1 MKVYKI
7 MSSDRNYLNYNIYDI
22 SNFNIENIK
31 VDPIK
36 NKLFNNDTFSIDKN
50 DNINIVHSILRS
62 SLYISGILVIENNI
76 YITKNNLTY
85 YKCIPDDTRLPI
97 FLIPYKIDLLI
108 KNINLYIT
116 FSYIEWSDNPYG
128 SIDQIIGSVD
138 ILNNFYEYKLY
149 CKTLNS
155 SILQFQ
161 TDADNALKN
170 NPTFIDKIMEKYPNI
185 EDRTMWYTFTI
196 DSNKSFD
203 YDDAFGIKKLENNNI
218 MFSIYISNVS
228 IVIDI
233 LNLWN
238 SFSKRISNIYL
249 PDKKRPMIPSILCE
263 CLCSLLENNNRVVFT
278 MDVYI
283 ENNDIIDIKYSN
295 CLIKVNKNYE
305 YEEYELLNNFDYKQL
320 LDIVKIISKKY
331 KYMNNVRTSHELV
344 SYLMV
349 FMNYH
354 CATQM
359 VKHKNGIFRSTI
371 MKRNIDVPILLPENV
386 SKFIK
391 TWYNSCGNY
400 INGAELTDS
409 DKTTRHELL
418 ELDSYIH
425 ITSGNRRLPDLLNI
439 IQFQENNNMIELSEN
454 SKIFY
459 NKWLKKLDYINITM
473 RSIRKIQVDCT
484 LIDICA
490 NNPDILNKEYDG
502 YLFDKLIRN
511 DSLYQF
517 MIYLPDLKLSCRINL
532 RQNFNNFE
540 IKKFKLFLYDS
551 SENLKKKI
559 RLHLSE

>member
-305 YEEYELLNNFDYKQL
+305 YE
-320 LDIVKIISKKY
+320 
-331 KYMNNVRTSHELV
+331 
-344 SYLMV
+344 
-349 FMNYH
+349 
-354 CATQM
+354 
-359 VKHKNGIFRSTI
+359 
-371 MKRNIDVPILLPENV
+371 
-386 SKFIK
+386 
-391 TWYNSCGNY
+391 
-400 INGAELTDS
+400 
-409 DKTTRHELL
+409 
-418 ELDSYIH
+418 
-425 ITSGNRRLPDLLNI
+425 
-439 IQFQENNNMIELSEN
+439 
-454 SKIFY
+454 
-459 NKWLKKLDYINITM
+459 
-473 RSIRKIQVDCT
+473 
-484 LIDICA
+484 
-490 NNPDILNKEYDG
+490 
-502 YLFDKLIRN
+502 
-511 DSLYQF
+511 
-517 MIYLPDLKLSCRINL
+517 
-532 RQNFNNFE
+532 
-540 IKKFKLFLYDS
+540 
-551 SENLKKKI
+551 
-559 RLHLSE
+559 